1 MKHLAIVAALALAPL
16 AALAE
21 QPVAG
26 PPAPVSTPT
35 PPTTAPDVPAPS
47 ATAAPAYAVPV
58 ETFRITGADAKMFEM
73 GEAAG
78 GYSVLYRGGQG
89 WSSRIG
95 TQGRSSYRNIFR
107 FTDSGG
113 VELLTGV
120 CRIRTEGQSLFGVSW
135 NQRSSQLY
143 ACEIKDKPADRYS
156 LEVIVP
162 AFKQGGF
169 SIGGLTVEASED
181 IPDAELQ
188 AVLRAKMVFD
198 GVAYEATPT
207 AFARRPVWDRRVVQ
221 GYTITRDGALVGR
234 IDFGSDNTL
243 HRGAITAPSAEG
255 DGRQAVLFFAHQLSI
270 MPDLYSSVVREEVFP

>member
-1 MKHLAIVAALALAPL
+1 MRYFAIAAALALAPL

-21 QPVAG
+21 QPAAA
-26 PPAPVSTPT
+26 PPATTPAPVQPT
-35 PPTTAPDVPAPS
+35 PAVPAPA

-89 WSSRIG
+89 MSVRIG
-95 TQGRSSYRNIFR
+95 AQARSSYRNIFR
-107 FTDSGG
+107 FTDAAGT
-113 VELLTGV
+113 ELLTGV

-156 LEVIVP
+156 AEVIVP

-169 SIGGLTVEASED
+169 SLGGLTVETSED

-188 AVLRAKMVFD
+188 AVLKAKMVFD
-198 GVAYEATPT
+198 GVAYEASPT
-207 AFARRPVWDRRVVQ
+207 AFDNRSDLSRRVVQ

-234 IDFGSDNTL
+234 IDLGRDNTIN
-243 HRGAITAPSAEG
+243 RGSITAPSEES

-270 MPDLYSSVVREEVFP
+270 MPDLYSSRVRSEVFP